1 MSWQLETFQMKWKYL
16 FLSFRL
22 YFHKTDQTKTISIGI
37 FHRCENVVLPMI
49 STSSKIHTVCFEN
62 KYFFGSAHCNSSKI
76 ETLTEETD
84 AQRVCNL
91 DKSTCNCDYSS
102 YGKGLISCTIIA
114 ACTLGVSFLLIFT
127 HLLINEFKDK
137 LHFYLAVA
145 TIVLLSLGFIF
156 LLITLILLG
165 STMAFDLY
173 QYRFDLNNRE
183 LLGVKPFNSSDS
195 LRTVIVKNV
204 DKNYDIRL
212 DWAGGLE
219 IIALILSG
227 FTLLTQVLYLISTRR
242 NHTG

>member
-1 MSWQLETFQMKWKYL
+1 MTRKYL

-22 YFHKTDQTKTISIGI
+22 YFHKTDQTKTTSVGI
-37 FHRCENVVLPMI
+37 FQRCENVVLPMT
-49 STSSKIHTVCFEN
+49 STSSKVHTVCFEN
-62 KYFFGSAHCNSSKI
+62 KYFVWSIAHNCSRVDIS
-76 ETLTEETD
+76 TDETD

-91 DKSTCNCDYSS
+91 DESTCSCDYSS
-102 YGKGLISCTIIA
+102 YGKGLMSCTIIA
-114 ACTLGVSFLLIFT
+114 ACTLGIAFLLIFT

-137 LHFYLAVA
+137 LHFFLAVV
-145 TIVLLSLGFIF
+145 TVVLLALGFIF

-165 STMAFDLY
+165 STMAFDLH

-183 LLGVKPFNSSDS
+183 LLAVKPLNSNDS
-195 LRTVIVKNV
+195 LRTVIGKNI
-204 DKNYDIRL
+204 DKNYDIRF
-212 DWAGGLE
+212 DWAGALE